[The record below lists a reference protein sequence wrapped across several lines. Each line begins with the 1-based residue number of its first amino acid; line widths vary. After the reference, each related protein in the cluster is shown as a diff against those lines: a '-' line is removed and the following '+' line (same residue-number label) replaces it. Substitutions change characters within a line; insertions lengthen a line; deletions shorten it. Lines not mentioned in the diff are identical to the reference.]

1 VHLNAN
7 ERRIGLWQDFRQ
19 KLIHLP
25 GLRRFRV
32 DTLAGKIKYHRK
44 ENNINGVDGSSIKL
58 VEYHSNITKIWLF
71 SLKTMAGHGGC
82 D

>member
-32 DTLAGKIKYHRK
+32 DTLAGKI
-44 ENNINGVDGSSIKL
+44 
-58 VEYHSNITKIWLF
+58 NITVK
-71 SLKTMAGHGGC
+71 KTTSME
-82 D
+82 